1 VVSPEEL
8 KDRIENGLPGA
19 RANVTGD
26 GRHFQAEVVSP
37 EFIGR
42 SRLEQ
47 HRMVYAVFG
56 SELGDRI
63 HALSLKTKTPEQP

>member
-1 VVSPEEL
+1 MVSPEEL